1 LQATVNEKI
10 EFTELE
16 AIIKQDAALCFRLL
30 SFINAAEFCHATHV
44 QSIRHALSLLG
55 EHKTRRWALLTS
67 VVMMGDDKLAELLRC
82 ALLRARFLELIAPRA
97 KCSEYEGFLV
107 GLLSLIAVV
116 TNSPSIT
123 SCLELPLNVNA
134 ALAGKQGRLSDL
146 LKVAVHYE
154 RSEWGECEAIANTLK
169 LGEAELSTAYVK
181 SVGWVSKIPV

>member
-1 LQATVNEKI
+1 VQATVNEKI

-30 SFINAAEFCHATHV
+30 SFINAAEFCHATRV

-55 EHKTRRWALLTS
+55 ECKTRRWALLTS
-67 VVMMGDDKLAELLRC
+67 VVMMGNDKQGELLRC
-82 ALLRARFLELIAPRA
+82 ALLRARFLELTAPRA

-107 GLLSLIAVV
+107 GLLSLMAVI
-116 TNSPSIT
+116 TNSPSIA
-123 SCLELPLNVNA
+123 SRLELPLNVNA

-154 RSEWGECEAIANTLK
+154 RSEWDECEAIADTLK
-169 LGEAELSTAYVK
+169 LGEIELSAAYIEAVA
-181 SVGWVSKIPV
+181 WVSEILI